1 MNALNSLDYWIDDWI
16 LDKILMAKCWRT
28 LSELMYLSNTD
39 SEEKLLKLYRDALW
53 EWRKIIKDTKQR
65 VIVTLDGRDTAW
77 KWSNIWRVTH
87 DFKNDKYFKEK
98 AFWIPTDIEKIDFN
112 HFLKFVPYFP
122 WEHWWVTLFDRSWY
136 NRALV
141 EAVMWFTS
149 QEQYDWFFENV
160 VDFEKKQISKKWID
174 LIKVYLSIPK
184 HVQEERLMLRTQRP
198 RKHHKMSPVD
208 ANALKFRDHY
218 TFAKKNML
226 ESTDTEVAPWHIIDS
241 TNKNLSAIEI
251 IKLIIKTSEEAVSVL
266 WNRVNLEQ
274 ESNIYREWSQ
284 ELIRMDHNW
293 DFESMSSELNFKELS
308 EQEIQFLDKYRKNN
322 RFNKRTYSYTPV
334 K

>member
-1 MNALNSLDYWIDDWI
+1 MNAINSLDYWIDDEI

-28 LSELMYLSNTD
+28 LSELIYLSNSD
-39 SEEKLLKLYRDALW
+39 NEWKLLKLYRDALW

-65 VIVTLDGRDTAW
+65 VIVTLDGRDTSW

-98 AFWIPTDIEKIDFN
+98 SFWIPSDIEKIDFN
-112 HFLKFVPYFP
+112 HFLKFVPNFP
-122 WEHWWVTLFDRSWY
+122 WEHWWVRLFDRSWY

-149 QEQYDWFFENV
+149 QEQYDWFLSNV
-160 VDFEKKQISKKWID
+160 NDFEKKQISKKWID

-184 HVQEERLMLRTQRP
+184 HVQEERLNLRKTRP

-208 ANALKFRDHY
+208 ANALKLRNHY
-218 TFAKKNML
+218 TLAKKNML
-226 ESTDTEVAPWHIIDS
+226 EYTDTENAPWHIIDS

-251 IKLIIKTSEEAVSVL
+251 IKLIIKTSDEAVSIL
-266 WNRVNLEQ
+266 WGKVNLEQ
-274 ESNIYREWSQ
+274 ETNIYRTWEQ
-284 ELIRMDHNW
+284 ELVRMDLSW
-293 DFESMSSELNFKELS
+293 DFDSMAEKLIFTDLNEN
-308 EQEIQFLDKYRKNN
+308 EIQFRKSF
-322 RFNKRTYSYTPV
+322 RSTHDFDRETYSYV
-334 K
+334 AK